1 MSNAKTKQTYAT
13 VQRNGGMG
21 FREIAE
27 IMNQDGDAMNHNT
40 ARNHLHRGLCKL
52 ALPLARMQ
60 GFSGEEAEKAAYR
73 IAQNPDFQDAIHR
86 ILSGDS

>member
-1 MSNAKTKQTYAT
+1 MSSMNEKQTYAT

-21 FREIAE
+21 FREIADL
-27 IMNQDGDAMNHNT
+27 MNRDGHTMNHST
-40 ARNHLHRGLCKL
+40 VRNHLHRGLSKL
-52 ALPLARMQ
+52 ALPLAKLQ
-60 GFSGEEAEKAAYR
+60 GLSGEDAEREAYR

>member
-1 MSNAKTKQTYAT
+1 MSTKTEKQVYAT

-27 IMNQDGDAMNHNT
+27 IMRHDGHEMNHST
-40 ARNHLHRGLCKL
+40 VRNHLHRGLAKL
-52 ALPLARMQ
+52 ALPLAELQ

-73 IAQNPDFQDAIHR
+73 IAQHPDFQDAIHR